1 MNYIQATINR
11 IYSIESTIL
20 KSKTYSPIWIGVN
33 LKDLR
38 DVRRELYYPLATN
51 AQDKTE
57 IKETLFKEYI
67 KYCKFIQKLLATK
80 KLSATVFDEVLHH
93 FFNDYDMIKP
103 IDTDLAAYAFT
114 LSTMNSLKHSL
125 KNSTLTRKNVRIK
138 DVDTLLQHFIETTA
152 YEVKLNP

>member
-1 MNYIQATINR
+1 MNYIQATINK

-57 IKETLFKEYI
+57 IKEPLLKNILSIANLFKSFLQPKNYLPQYLMKFYI
-67 KYCKFIQKLLATK
+67 I
-80 KLSATVFDEVLHH
+80 
-93 FFNDYDMIKP
+93 
-103 IDTDLAAYAFT
+103 
-114 LSTMNSLKHSL
+114 SL
-125 KNSTLTRKNVRIK
+125 TIMT
-138 DVDTLLQHFIETTA
+138 
-152 YEVKLNP
+152 

>member
-1 MNYIQATINR
+1 
-11 IYSIESTIL
+11 
-20 KSKTYSPIWIGVN
+20 
-33 LKDLR
+33 
-38 DVRRELYYPLATN
+38 
-51 AQDKTE
+51 
-57 IKETLFKEYI
+57 
-67 KYCKFIQKLLATK
+67 
-80 KLSATVFDEVLHH
+80 
-93 FFNDYDMIKP
+93 MIKP